1 MMKSKDCCVKKN
13 KTHNLTVIKRKQKPE
28 AYSELSQTSNIECFT
43 KKVNAF

>member
-13 KTHNLTVIKRKQKPE
+13 KNNNLTVINRSQKPE

-43 KKVNAF
+43 NKGNAF

>member
-1 MMKSKDCCVKKN
+1 MKSKDCCVKKS
-13 KTHNLTVIKRKQKPE
+13 KTHNLTVINRKQKPE

>member
-13 KTHNLTVIKRKQKPE
+13 KTHNLTVINRKQKPV
-28 AYSELSQTSNIECFT
+28 AYSELSQSSNIECFT